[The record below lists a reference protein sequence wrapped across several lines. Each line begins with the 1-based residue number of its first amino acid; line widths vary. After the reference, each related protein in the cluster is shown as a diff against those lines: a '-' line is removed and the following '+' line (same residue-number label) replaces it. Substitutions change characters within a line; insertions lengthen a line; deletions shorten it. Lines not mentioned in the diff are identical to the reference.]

1 MFLEIS
7 LNNLQLCKMKYNLVS
22 PNDIFYQK
30 DFVLYHIKAL
40 LLMPL
45 TNFCSMLSSVIRGTW
60 YINWTSISAAIYS
73 LLCSYSYVCVVFLPF
88 AVMQN
93 ICEKELKSIYMYTW
107 IDHRYLSLYYV
118 PLKNILLI
126 RRHCPWKAAK

>member
-1 MFLEIS
+1 MIFELLLPICHYLVTLYDEWGTFNLILTKFILKLPFLFLEIS

-45 TNFCSMLSSVIRGTW
+45 TNFCSMLSSVIRGTL
-60 YINWTSISAAIYS
+60 YINWTSISAAIYF
-73 LLCSYSYVCVVFLPF
+73 LLCSYSSYVCVVFF
-88 AVMQN
+88 TFCGHSSV
-93 ICEKELKSIYMYTW
+93 K
-107 IDHRYLSLYYV
+107 
-118 PLKNILLI
+118 KN
-126 RRHCPWKAAK
+126 